1 MSGRTALSTGPTTPV
16 ALLRAGMRGTRPAWV
31 GLLWF
36 SVCEG
41 VPAVVTGR
49 LVATALDDG
58 FLADRPGLGV
68 ALLGALLVLALC
80 GALATRQI
88 VPRVAR
94 IAEALRDHLV
104 RHVVAATLRSAV
116 AGTAPGHD
124 GGDAAAVARLTGQV
138 ESVRLTG
145 AALLRTARGVAVGLV
160 AGVAGLA
167 LLSPVLLALVVPPLV
182 AALLL
187 FGLLLRPLARR
198 QRRTVLAEEAIATE
212 TAGVLF
218 GLRDVLACQA
228 GDRAADVLHE
238 RIDEQVAATRAL
250 GRATVVRIL
259 IVALG
264 AQVPLAALLLAGPLL
279 VGNGVLT
286 AGELVGATSYLLVSL
301 GPALS
306 SLVHVVGSMALQLF
320 VTVRRLAEIDATTDG
335 ARTDGTA
342 AAGSERGT
350 VPAPRPPARPSTEPA
365 WARRRHV
372 PVRRLIPVPPVQA
385 GVRARGLTFAYG
397 PHSAPVVEDL
407 DLDLADGEHL
417 AVVGP
422 SGGGKST
429 LTLLLAGLLPPA
441 AGEVWLGGMPVAA
454 LHPRVRHA
462 AITLVPQ
469 QAYLFQGSVEENLGY
484 LTPFA
489 DPAAMHRSVR
499 AVGAE
504 ELVEG
509 LGGYRGTVVPATLS
523 SGQRQLLALA
533 RAHLSRAR
541 FCILDEACCHLDPAA
556 EQVAE
561 QAFRERGGTLLV
573 VAHRTGSAARA
584 DRVLVLDGARAR
596 VGTYADLAGPA
607 PVPARVGVRTEPR
620 TQVGANRAGERLSP
634 LVVTHGRDGGGDRV
648 GLVH

>member
-1 MSGRTALSTGPTTPV
+1 MSGAAAPVPGRTTPA
-16 ALLRAGMRGTRPAWV
+16 ALLRGGMHGTRGAWV
-31 GLLWF
+31 GLIGF
-36 SVCEG
+36 SACEA
-41 VPAVVTGR
+41 VPAVLTGR

-58 FLADRPGLGV
+58 FLADRPRLGV
-68 ALLGALLVLALC
+68 ALLGGLLVLALC

-88 VPRVAR
+88 LPRVAR
-94 IAEALRDHLV
+94 IAEAQRDHLV
-104 RHVVAATLRSAV
+104 RHVVTATLHRAV
-116 AGTAPGHD
+116 TGTGPGHD

-145 AALLRTARGVAVGLV
+145 AALLRTARGAAVGIV

-167 LLSPVLLALVVPPLV
+167 LLSPVLLALVLPPLV

-187 FGLLLRPLARR
+187 YGRLLRPLARR

-212 TAGVLF
+212 AAGVLF

-250 GRATVVRIL
+250 GRASVLRVL
-259 IVALG
+259 VVALG

-279 VGNGVLT
+279 VGDGLLT

-306 SLVHVVGSMALQLF
+306 SLVHVVGSMALQLA
-320 VTVRRLAEIDATTDG
+320 VTVRRLAELG
-335 ARTDGTA
+335 APTGGSGGG
-342 AAGSERGT
+342 AGPEPDT
-350 VPAPRPPARPSTEPA
+350 VPTPRPPARSAEPA
-365 WARRRHV
+365 WSRRRHA
-372 PVRRLIPVPPVQA
+372 PARRLIGVPPVRA
-385 GVRARGLTFAYG
+385 DVRARGLTFAYG
-397 PHSAPVVEDL
+397 PHSAAVVDDL

-429 LTLLLAGLLPPA
+429 LTLLLAGLLEPA
-441 AGEVWLGGMPVAA
+441 RGEVRLGGTRLDA

-469 QAYLFQGSVEENLGY
+469 QAYLFRGTVAENLGY
-484 LTPFA
+484 LTPFT
-489 DPAAMHRSVR
+489 DPAAMRRSVG

-509 LGGYRGTVVPATLS
+509 LGGYDGVVVPGELS
-523 SGQRQLLALA
+523 AGQRQLLALA

-561 QAFRERGGTLLV
+561 RAFRERGGTVLV
-573 VAHRTGSAARA
+573 VAHRMSSAARA
-584 DRVLVLDGARAR
+584 DRVLLLDGTRAGL
-596 VGTYADLAGPA
+596 GTYADLADLAGPA
-607 PVPARVGVRTEPR
+607 PARAATVGPGNAASA
-620 TQVGANRAGERLSP
+620 GAGTNRSGESVSP
-634 LVVTHGRDGGGDRV
+634 CVVTRHRTDGAERT

>member
-1 MSGRTALSTGPTTPV
+1 MSGAGVSVTGPTTPT
-16 ALLRAGMRGTRPAWV
+16 ALLRGGMRGTRRAWAGLV
-31 GLLWF
+31 GF
-36 SVCEG
+36 SVCEA

-68 ALLGALLVLALC
+68 TVLAALLVLALC

-94 IAEALRDHLV
+94 IAEAQRDHLV
-104 RHVVAATLRSAV
+104 RHVVTATLHGAV
-116 AGTAPGHD
+116 AGTGPGHD

-145 AALLRTARGVAVGLV
+145 AALLRTARGAAVGIV

-167 LLSPVLLALVVPPLV
+167 LLSPVLLALVLPPLA

-187 FGLLLRPLARR
+187 YGRLLRPLARR

-212 TAGVLF
+212 AAGVLF

-250 GRATVVRIL
+250 GRASVLRVL
-259 IVALG
+259 VVALG

-279 VGNGVLT
+279 VGNGLLT

-306 SLVHVVGSMALQLF
+306 SLVHVVGSMALQLA
-320 VTVRRLAEIDATTDG
+320 VTVRRLAELGATADG
-335 ARTDGTA
+335 AGGE
-342 AAGSERGT
+342 AGPEPET
-350 VPAPRPPARPSTEPA
+350 VPTPRPAAEPA
-365 WARRRHV
+365 WSRRRHAPARR
-372 PVRRLIPVPPVQA
+372 PVGVPPA
-385 GVRARGLTFAYG
+385 WADVRARGLTFAYG

-407 DLDLADGEHL
+407 DLDLDDGMHL

-429 LTLLLAGLLPPA
+429 LTLLLAGLLPPVS
-441 AGEVWLGGMPVAA
+441 GEVWLGGTPLAA

-469 QAYLFQGSVEENLGY
+469 QAYLFQGTVGENLGY

-504 ELVEG
+504 ELVDG
-509 LGGYRGTVVPATLS
+509 LGGYRGTVVPTALS
-523 SGQRQLLALA
+523 AGQRQLLALA

-561 QAFRERGGTLLV
+561 QAFRDRGGTLLV

-584 DRVLVLDGARAR
+584 DRVLLLDGTRAR
-596 VGTYADLAGPA
+596 IGTHADLTGPA
-607 PVPARVGVRTEPR
+607 PVPAVGFRSDPCTS
-620 TQVGANRAGERLSP
+620 VGADRAGERLSP
-634 LVVTHGRDGGGDRV
+634 RVVTHDGAGGGDRV

>member
-1 MSGRTALSTGPTTPV
+1 MSGAAALPTGPTGPTTPV
-16 ALLRAGMRGTRPAWV
+16 ALLRAGMRGTRRAWV
-31 GLLWF
+31 GLAVF

-68 ALLGALLVLALC
+68 ALLGALLALALC

-94 IAEALRDHLV
+94 IAEAQRDHLV

-187 FGLLLRPLARR
+187 FALLLRPLARR

-250 GRATVVRIL
+250 GRASVTRVL

-306 SLVHVVGSMALQLF
+306 SLVHVVGSMALQLA
-320 VTVRRLAEIDATTDG
+320 VTVRRLAELGATTD
-335 ARTDGTA
+335 A
-342 AAGSERGT
+342 AAGDPEPDT
-350 VPAPRPPARPSTEPA
+350 VPTPLLAEEPG
-365 WARRRHV
+365 WARRRHA
-372 PVRRLIPVPPVQA
+372 PARRLIGVPPVRTD
-385 GVRARGLTFAYG
+385 VRARGLTFAYG
-397 PHSAPVVEDL
+397 PHSAPVVLDL
-407 DLDLADGEHL
+407 DLDVADGEHL

-429 LTLLLAGLLPPA
+429 LTLLLAGLLAPA
-441 AGEVWLGGMPVAA
+441 SGEVWLGGTPLAA

-469 QAYLFQGSVEENLGY
+469 QAYLFQGTVAENLTY

-489 DPAAMHRSVR
+489 DPAAMQRSVR

-504 ELVEG
+504 ELVDG
-509 LGGYRGTVVPATLS
+509 LGGYHAEVAPTALS
-523 SGQRQLLALA
+523 AGQRQLLALA

-561 QAFRERGGTLLV
+561 QAFRDRGGTLLV

-584 DRVLVLDGARAR
+584 DRVLLLDGARVR
-596 VGTYADLAGPA
+596 VGTHADLAGPE
-607 PVPARVGVRTEPR
+607 PVPAAAGRVRAGVRPD
-620 TQVGANRAGERLSP
+620 VDPARAGERASP
-634 LVVTHGRDGGGDRV
+634 LVVTGGRGRGGDRV

>member
-1 MSGRTALSTGPTTPV
+1 MPATGPTPAV
-16 ALLRAGMRGTRPAWV
+16 ALLRAGMRGTRRAWA
-31 GLLWF
+31 GLVLF
-36 SVCEG
+36 SACEA
-41 VPAVVTGR
+41 VPAVLTGR

-58 FLADRPGLGV
+58 FLADRPGRGMTLLAV
-68 ALLGALLVLALC
+68 LLGLALC
-80 GALATRQI
+80 GALATRQV

-94 IAEALRDHLV
+94 IAEAQRDHLV
-104 RHVVAATLRSAV
+104 RYVVTATLRTAV
-116 AGTAPGHD
+116 AGTGPAHD

-145 AALLRTARGVAVGLV
+145 AALLRTARQVVVALV

-167 LLSPVLLALVVPPLV
+167 LLSPVLLVLVLPPLV

-187 FGLLLRPLARR
+187 FGRLLRPLAHR

-212 TAGVLF
+212 AAGVLF

-228 GDRAADVLHE
+228 GHRAADVLHS
-238 RIDEQVAATRAL
+238 RIDEQVTAARAL
-250 GRATVVRIL
+250 GRASVLRVL
-259 IVALG
+259 VVALG
-264 AQVPLAALLLAGPLL
+264 GQVPLAALLLAGPLL
-279 VGNGVLT
+279 VGNGLLT
-286 AGELVGATSYLLVSL
+286 AGELVGAASYLLVSL

-306 SLVHVVGSMALQLF
+306 SLVQVVGSMALQLA
-320 VTVRRLAEIDATTDG
+320 VTVRRLAELGATTGG
-335 ARTDGTA
+335 AGS
-342 AAGSERGT
+342 AAGTEPET
-350 VPAPRPPARPSTEPA
+350 VPAPRPAATLA
-365 WARRRHV
+365 WPRRRHATA
-372 PVRRLIPVPPVQA
+372 RGLIGVPPVRA
-385 GVRARGLTFAYG
+385 DVRARGLTFAYG
-397 PHSAPVVEDL
+397 PHSAPVVDGL

-429 LTLLLAGLLPPA
+429 LTQLLAGLLVPTR
-441 AGEVWLGGMPVAA
+441 GEVRLGGVPLGT
-454 LHPRVRHA
+454 LHPRVRPA

-469 QAYLFQGSVEENLGY
+469 QAYLFRGTVAENLAY

-489 DPAAMHRSVR
+489 APAAMHRSVR

-504 ELVEG
+504 ELVDG
-509 LGGYRGTVVPATLS
+509 LGGYRAEIVPAALS
-523 SGQRQLLALA
+523 AGQRQLLALA

-573 VAHRTGSAARA
+573 VAHRSGSASRA
-584 DRVLVLDGARAR
+584 DRVLLLDGTRTSLRTPGGPGETPSPPVVTRAR
-596 VGTYADLAGPA
+596 F
-607 PVPARVGVRTEPR
+607 
-620 TQVGANRAGERLSP
+620 ER
-634 LVVTHGRDGGGDRV
+634 GGLT